1 MNWQQQLRRG
11 TSVDGAL
18 QYVRNTRE
26 SRGERSRVEEKKAVR
41 ESRRAHKLACEQINK
56 EKADSEWERRRKEA
70 EQERAKQVDMTGL
83 YKTRGLKA
91 LGGEDLREMNRQER
105 LGEADKDAET
115 GGGAGGG
122 AGLQAAEEE
131 EETDDYYGDQAW
143 GEQEGSTVL
152 TSLNHAG
159 VGSDPDWRE
168 EWRQQA
174 AWGAE
179 ACLCQD
185 VRADAPRWR
194 QLGFAARAAWA
205 VGKVVWQ
212 HQGGMQDKHGRP
224 FEEAAMAATGELA
237 RRAGS
242 ELKDHRGWGRWSGRL
257 FHACDATVAVIS
269 VQAPCHSANAGGAWV
284 RQEEELYKQ
293 GGGGKGREEKPDPG
307 EVMLQELGK
316 VVGELRSKGIAVVLG
331 GDWNREWGVG
341 RVGEEREE
349 A

>member
-1 MNWQQQLRRG
+1 M
-11 TSVDGAL
+11 
-18 QYVRNTRE
+18 
-26 SRGERSRVEEKKAVR
+26 
-41 ESRRAHKLACEQINK
+41 
-56 EKADSEWERRRKEA
+56 
-70 EQERAKQVDMTGL
+70 
-83 YKTRGLKA
+83 
-91 LGGEDLREMNRQER
+91 
-105 LGEADKDAET
+105 
-115 GGGAGGG
+115 
-122 AGLQAAEEE
+122 
-131 EETDDYYGDQAW
+131 
-143 GEQEGSTVL
+143 VL

-159 VGSDPDWRE
+159 VGSDPAWRE

-185 VRADAPRWR
+185 VRADTPRWR
-194 QLGFAARAAWA
+194 QLGFAARAARA

-212 HQGGMQDKHGRP
+212 HQGGMQDRHGRP

-284 RQEEELYKQ
+284 RQEEELHKQ

-316 VVGELRSKGIAVVLG
+316 VVGELRAKGIAVLLG
-331 GDWNREWGVG
+331 GDWNREWGGSEKKG
-341 RVGEEREE
+341 RRLKEWAEE
-349 A
+349 AGLVNPMAERWAAVRPHTRQAGKERGSALTNIDHWLVDKKLWLAGVVQGVGVHRGTLNRSDHRAILLRLTWGGSVGGLQDGRESSQGAEASERGQSET